1 MWDIARQMRTIQE
14 ENKKFQEES
23 DRLREAIE
31 ELEHENE
38 ALKLRGQK
46 DDAEIRRRDE
56 ALRKAQEAIDKAG
69 QEVQRNEVMYQDARA
84 EAQKH
89 QVEVE
94 RLRQQLATHGNAELQ
109 SAEQSA
115 ERLRQQS
122 AAFLEEQSAELQ
134 SADFEEDRSGNS
146 GDPPQRRRLTAV
158 RDEVARREQQE
169 LLAKLEEASR
179 LNQESGGR
187 IRALEDELAKA
198 RRSTVSLRRVS
209 GSENNMR
216 EDCSRQE
223 LRLFNDLKGVVEPPV
238 LLSMEA
244 MELSWQEFKRLL

>member
-1 MWDIARQMRTIQE
+1 MWDIARQMRTLQE

-38 ALKLRGQK
+38 SLKLRGQK
-46 DDAEIRRRDE
+46 DVAEIRRRDE

-69 QEVQRNEVMYQDARA
+69 QEVQRNQVMYQDARA

-89 QVEVE
+89 QLEVE
-94 RLRQQLATHGNAELQ
+94 RLRQQLATDRNAEQ
-109 SAEQSA
+109 
-115 ERLRQQS
+115 
-122 AAFLEEQSAELQ
+122 AAFLEQQSAELQ
-134 SADFEEDRSGNS
+134 SADFEEDRSGNG

-158 RDEVARREQQE
+158 RDEVARRERQE
-169 LLAKLEEASR
+169 LLVKLEEASR

-198 RRSTVSLRRVS
+198 KRSTVSLRRVS